1 VRKTDDAQEME
12 KALEDDLLVCVVL
25 VVAFKVLGVVFEVLS
40 DLEMVDR

>member
-12 KALEDDLLVCVVL
+12 KALEDDLLVGVVL
-25 VVAFKVLGVVFEVLS
+25 VVAFEVLGVVFEVLS